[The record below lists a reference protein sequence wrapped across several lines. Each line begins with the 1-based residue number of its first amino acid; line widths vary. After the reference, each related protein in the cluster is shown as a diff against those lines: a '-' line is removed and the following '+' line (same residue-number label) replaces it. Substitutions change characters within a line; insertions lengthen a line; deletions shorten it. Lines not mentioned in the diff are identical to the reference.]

1 MEIRPVIEAEMRRQ
15 GMTQTRLAE
24 LADMTQARVS
34 DYLNGKRDVR
44 AETLARMMDV
54 LGLEITRKRKRR
66 K

>member
-1 MEIRPVIEAEMRRQ
+1 MRRQ